1 MILLFVTMDFLQ
13 LEEFFS
19 PSFSIKEKNDKQL
32 QLWKQQITTSFQDIF
47 IEMPSEIIDG
57 RITDLIFLKKNRQK
71 VAIFFQNEE
80 DNMNISV
87 KEIDN
92 ITLIFISLQL
102 NIFQVINELI
112 KIMHRRN
119 KSSNKNNDKE
129 SNGKKNNVKDNSI
142 IETKYSDIMDDF
154 WVDSIILSN
163 NNDILTK
170 RELVS
175 YFHKWCETK
184 CVKISSRILFVY
196 MHNKIDAYKN
206 GWKGYKLNYGINE
219 NDFE

>member
-80 DNMNISV
+80 DNMNIYF
-87 KEIDN
+87 
-92 ITLIFISLQL
+92 IT
-102 NIFQVINELI
+102 
-112 KIMHRRN
+112 
-119 KSSNKNNDKE
+119 
-129 SNGKKNNVKDNSI
+129 
-142 IETKYSDIMDDF
+142 IEYIP
-154 WVDSIILSN
+154 
-163 NNDILTK
+163 
-170 RELVS
+170 
-175 YFHKWCETK
+175 
-184 CVKISSRILFVY
+184 
-196 MHNKIDAYKN
+196 
-206 GWKGYKLNYGINE
+206 GYQ
-219 NDFE
+219 